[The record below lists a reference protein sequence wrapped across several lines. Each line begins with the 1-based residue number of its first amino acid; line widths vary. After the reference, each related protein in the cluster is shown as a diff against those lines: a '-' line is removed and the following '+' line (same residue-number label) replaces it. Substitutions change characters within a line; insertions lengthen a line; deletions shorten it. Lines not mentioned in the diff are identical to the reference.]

1 MTLELKEPS
10 YVIRRKFLKLF
21 GNEFRIFDP
30 AGNLVLF
37 SRQKAFKLREDFRI
51 WTGEDMQTEVLW
63 MQARKII
70 DFASAYD
77 VIDSTS
83 GEKVGAF
90 KRKGLKSIVRDEW
103 ILMDVNDQEVGLF
116 QEDSLAMGILRRI
129 IGGGLLTIPQ
139 KFHMD
144 VGNAHVANL
153 RQNWNPFLLKMTVDF
168 SPDTQGLLDRRLG
181 IGIAILHSAV
191 EGKQQ

>member
-1 MTLELKEPS
+1 MTLELTQPS

-21 GNEFRIFDP
+21 GNEFRVLDQ
-30 AGNLVLF
+30 AGNLALF
-37 SRQKAFKLREDFRI
+37 SRQKAFKLREDFRV
-51 WTGEDMQTEVLW
+51 WTGDDMQTEVLW

-77 VIDSTS
+77 VIDSTT
-83 GEKVGAF
+83 GQKVGAF

-103 ILMDVNDQEVGLF
+103 VLMDASDKEIGIF
-116 QEDSLAMGILRRI
+116 QEDSIGMAILRRFI
-129 IGGGLLTIPQ
+129 NIIPQ

-144 VGNAHVANL
+144 IGNAHVANL

-181 IGIAILHSAV
+181 IGIAILHSAI
-191 EGKQQ
+191 EGRQQ

>member
-1 MTLELKEPS
+1 MALDLLAHPS

-21 GNEFRIFDP
+21 GNEFRILDP

-37 SRQKAFKLREDFRI
+37 SRQKAFKLREDFRV

-77 VIDSTS
+77 VIDSTT
-83 GEKVGAF
+83 GQKVGAF
-90 KRKGLKSIVRDEW
+90 KRKGLKSIIRDEW
-103 ILMDVNDQEVGLF
+103 ILMDANDQEIGIF
-116 QEDSLAMGILRRI
+116 QEDSVAMAILRRI
-129 IGGGLLTIPQ
+129 IGIIPQ

-144 VGNAHVANL
+144 VGNALVANL

-168 SPDTQGLLDRRLG
+168 TPDTQGSLDRRLG
-181 IGIAILHSAV
+181 LAIAILHSAI
-191 EGKQQ
+191 EGRQS

>member
-1 MTLELKEPS
+1 MTVELAHPS

-21 GNEFRIFDP
+21 GNEFRILDP

-37 SRQKAFKLREDFRI
+37 SRQKAFKLREDFRV

-77 VIDSTS
+77 VIDSTT
-83 GEKVGAF
+83 GQKVGAF
-90 KRKGLKSIVRDEW
+90 KRKGLRSIIRDEW
-103 ILMDVNDQEVGLF
+103 ILMDVNDQEIGIF
-116 QEDSLAMGILRRI
+116 QEDSVAMAILRRI
-129 IGGGLLTIPQ
+129 IGIVPQ

-168 SPDTQGLLDRRLG
+168 TPDTQGLLDKRLG
-181 IGIAILHSAV
+181 LGIAILHSAI
-191 EGKQQ
+191 EGRQS

>member
-1 MTLELKEPS
+1 MAVELTQS
-10 YVIRRKFLKLF
+10 TYVIRRKFLKLF
-21 GNEFRIFDP
+21 GNEFRVLDP
-30 AGNLVLF
+30 AENLVLF
-37 SRQKAFKLREDFRI
+37 SRQKAFKLREDFRV

-77 VIDSTS
+77 VIDSTT
-83 GEKVGAF
+83 GQKVGAF

-103 ILMDVNDQEVGLF
+103 ILMDADDQEIGLF
-116 QEDSLAMGILRRI
+116 QEDSVAMAILRRL
-129 IGGGLLTIPQ
+129 IGWVPQ

-144 VGNAHVANL
+144 VGAAHVANL
-153 RQNWNPFLLKMTVDF
+153 RQNWNPFVLKTTVDF

-181 IGIAILHSAV
+181 IAMAILHSAI

>member
-1 MTLELKEPS
+1 MTLELTHS
-10 YVIRRKFLKLF
+10 TYVIRRKFLKLF

-30 AGNLVLF
+30 TGNLVLF

-77 VIDSTS
+77 VIDSTN
-83 GEKVGAF
+83 GQKVGAF

-103 ILMDVNDQEVGLF
+103 ILMDVNDQEMGLF

-181 IGIAILHSAV
+181 IGMAILHSAV
-191 EGKQQ
+191 EGRQQ